1 MTTVLPSLSA
11 VSQNLLAGFLLGASA
26 ELGRLNLP
34 APNVN
39 QILEATGAGRSRAY
53 EYKGVVLEALPGLAR
68 PAGRPPATESPSPAT
83 TTTDGEITRAILD
96 HVIEHPGCVCGGEK
110 RRRYSD
116 GFRRFVLDLRE
127 RYCDLDLPVFA
138 DAAGVP
144 LPTLKEWLRGGVPDT
159 GDGEM
164 ARVEERTGTQA
175 EDNNST
181 RATSAHIQTILDEW
195 RGWEGDLSSYVG
207 HLKYNL
213 RIPSGRT
220 FIADVLAQYGER
232 TPQRRPGR
240 SPDEKATRGLFETFF
255 PGAQWEGDGTSLA
268 VWVGEQRYTFNLELM
283 VDADCDAFVGAS
295 LRDEEDSQAVIEAFT
310 DGVET
315 TGAQPLA
322 TTLDHRSS
330 NHTDQVVEALGDTIP
345 VRATKGRPQNKPHV
359 EGAFGLFAQSVPL
372 IAITTDDPE
381 QTARQLAR
389 IVTQTF
395 FRTLNHKPRQD
406 RSGRSRTQFYQ
417 EADPTPEQIEEARAA
432 LEERRRRQE
441 KALRTIKA
449 RQDPVVR
456 EILDDAFVRLE
467 LQDEN
472 GNVRDAI
479 ARYPLDAV
487 IAAIAIYET
496 RQANDTLPADVDGP
510 RYLFGIVRNIAT
522 ENEGMQISEALL
534 EARLDARDRIL
545 KRLNDAHEIITLVN
559 PDPLDLLRALVD
571 RGLDAQRRIDRLFWL
586 KAAADLVNAQPVEQ
600 HADLYRIAARRIHA
614 THAVPYRDR
623 LAAARFLAER
633 IIPLN

>member
-1 MTTVLPSLSA
+1 MATVLPSLFA
-11 VSQNLLAGFLLGASA
+11 VSQNLLAGFLLGARA
-26 ELGRLNLP
+26 EFGRLGLP
-34 APNVN
+34 TPNVN

-68 PAGRPPATESPSPAT
+68 PAGRPPTAESPSPAT

-96 HVIEHPGCVCGGEK
+96 HVVKHPGCVYGGEK

-127 RYCDLDLPVFA
+127 RYCDLDLPAFA

-144 LPTLKEWLRGGVPDT
+144 LPTLKEWLRGGAPDT
-159 GDGEM
+159 DDGET
-164 ARVEERTGTQA
+164 ARVEKRAGTQA
-175 EDNNST
+175 EGD
-181 RATSAHIQTILDEW
+181 ATSAHIQTILDEW
-195 RGWEGDLSSYVG
+195 RGWEGDLSTYVG

-220 FIADVLAQYGER
+220 FIADVLEQYGER
-232 TPQRRPGR
+232 TPERRPGR
-240 SPDEKATRGLFETFF
+240 SPDEKALRDLFETFF
-255 PGAQWEGDGTSLA
+255 PGAQWEGDGTPLV
-268 VWVGEQRYTFNLELM
+268 VWVDDQSFGFNLELM
-283 VDADCDAFVGAS
+283 ADADSDAFVGAS
-295 LRDEEDSQAVIEAFT
+295 LRDEEDGQAVIEAFG

-315 TGAQPLA
+315 TGAPPLA
-322 TTLDHRSS
+322 ATLDNRSS
-330 NHTDQVVEALGDTIP
+330 NHTEQVVQALGDTIGI
-345 VRATKGRPQNKPHV
+345 RATKGRPQNKPHV
-359 EGAFGLFAQSVPL
+359 EGAFGLFVQSVPL
-372 IAITTDDPE
+372 LAITTGDPE

-389 IVTQTF
+389 IVTQSF

-406 RSGRSRTQFYQ
+406 RGGRSRVQLYR

-441 KALRTIKA
+441 KAHRTIKA

-456 EILDDAFVRLE
+456 EILDEAFSRLE
-467 LQDEN
+467 LQDPS
-472 GNVRDAI
+472 GNIHDAI

-487 IAAIAIYET
+487 LAGIAIYET
-496 RQANDTLPADVDGP
+496 RQAANTLPLDVEGP

-534 EARLDARDRIL
+534 DARLDASDRIL
-545 KRLNDAHEIITLVN
+545 KRLYNAHEIIALVN
-559 PDPLDLLRALVD
+559 PEPLDRLRALVD
-571 RGLDAQRRIDRLFWL
+571 KALDAQRRIDWLFWL
-586 KAAADLVNAQPVEQ
+586 KAAADLVNVQPVEQ

-614 THAVPYRDR
+614 THAVPYKDR
-623 LAAARFLAER
+623 LAAARFLADR
-633 IIPLN
+633 VISLN